1 MLIALYAFGFDP
13 KGLTLGAII
22 DNGQIHCDT
31 NLGHPISS
39 GRNVTRPE
47 IDYTCRLLNII
58 EKLGVNWV
66 PMDTELDALQ
76 DVKTGGITGYIKFPI
91 NFTENVINRF
101 VWRIHADEEI
111 LNGSTISIRL
121 DNSEYLNTYFLTNS
135 LYESVQQF
143 ALLSAKESDVDER
156 VVKLPL
162 QFNPIYGNLLLTWN
176 SFLVPTVVLILWTF
190 ISTTLGFI
198 HILDRGENTFARTMA
213 TGVKYGQIQLGFYFA
228 DIPLAI
234 FQGGLILT
242 MIWWDR
248 GEQIK
253 GSWALIGLIFYLA
266 RVAVLSLYFV
276 LGSLNVNVKDTTIL
290 TISVV
295 MVYVYASDTI
305 WPIEAVVWW
314 YRPFCHCLPLTVTI
328 RVLRSVMTKGWG
340 ITHPTVFFG
349 LICFPLIITGI
360 STMVSFVVERRNK
373 K

>member
-1 MLIALYAFGFDP
+1 MLVQDSPDALLEKYGPKCTLNEATLDDVFLHLCKMPLSQRTTPRKFTTSSRSPEVKMEREGDRNVEILSFKNIRDESVNIRSELQTCKLDQKLIPSTFTATKNYCSQVKALTVRTSIIYLRFISLPLIQLVLILINMLIALYAFGFDP

-58 EKLGVNWV
+58 EKLGVNW
-66 PMDTELDALQ
+66 
-76 DVKTGGITGYIKFPI
+76 
-91 NFTENVINRF
+91 
-101 VWRIHADEEI
+101 
-111 LNGSTISIRL
+111 
-121 DNSEYLNTYFLTNS
+121 
-135 LYESVQQF
+135 
-143 ALLSAKESDVDER
+143 
-156 VVKLPL
+156 
-162 QFNPIYGNLLLTWN
+162 
-176 SFLVPTVVLILWTF
+176 
-190 ISTTLGFI
+190 
-198 HILDRGENTFARTMA
+198 
-213 TGVKYGQIQLGFYFA
+213 LGFYFA